1 MPREQSSA
9 SSRIELLRS
18 NVEVMRI
25 KISVKGDYPNADL
38 KQFLG
43 PEQIGDHEF
52 FFNTAVDYADA
63 WFVIE
68 GANPDDSSCV
78 VPNNRVYFLGAET
91 ARSIGFFYE
100 NPGWLAYLSQF
111 DKVLS
116 PQELYRKGAQLSLPF
131 LPWMI
136 NSNHGTRMLDKSERD
151 VTYFRNLESL
161 EKTKQLSVFC
171 SATDI
176 TENHRAR
183 IRFVETLSEHF
194 GDRLD
199 WFGNGVN
206 PLEQKWDGIAD
217 YKYSIVLENQSSSHV
232 LTEKI
237 QDAFLALTVPIYWG
251 APEAEKL
258 FGRESLLPIDIKNP
272 AGAILAIEELL
283 DADDY
288 ENRLS
293 SLRHAKRVVIDE
305 INWMVRILDILN
317 TELEK
322 YEDTPDLKVIRPL
335 EYFTPGKNILDL
347 VHQRAQSAVERLKFK
362 WVRSPSER
370 DGSVS

>member
-1 MPREQSSA
+1 
-9 SSRIELLRS
+9 
-18 NVEVMRI
+18 MRI

-38 KQFLG
+38 KQFLS

-52 FFNTAVDYADA
+52 FLNTAIDYADA

-68 GANPDDSSCV
+68 GANPDDSKCV
-78 VPNNRVYFLGAET
+78 VPSNRVYFLGAET
-91 ARSIGFFYE
+91 ARSVGFYYE

-111 DKVLS
+111 EKVFS
-116 PQELYRKGAQLSLPF
+116 PQELYRKGAHLSLPF

-136 NSNHGTRMLDKSERD
+136 NSNHGTRMLDESERN
-151 VTYFRNLESL
+151 VTYFKDLESL
-161 EKTKQLSVFC
+161 EKTKQISVFC
-171 SATDI
+171 SAMAI

-206 PLEQKWDGIAD
+206 PLEQKWDGLAD

-251 APEAEKL
+251 APEAEKI
-258 FGRESLLPIDIKNP
+258 FGQESLIPIDIKNP
-272 AGAILAIEELL
+272 ADAILVIEELL

-288 ENRLS
+288 EERLS
-293 SLRHAKRVVIDE
+293 SLRQAKRVVTDD
-305 INWMVRILDILN
+305 INWMVRMLDILN
-317 TELEK
+317 WDSQEP
-322 YEDTPDLKVIRPL
+322 EDALRLKVIRPL
-335 EYFTPGKNILDL
+335 EFFTPGKNIFDL
-347 VHQRAQSAVERLKFK
+347 LHQRVQATVKRLKFK
-362 WVRSPSER
+362 WVRSPR
-370 DGSVS
+370 QQGSDVS